1 MAKGNDGFTF
11 ANPGMMR
18 VAKEVA
24 VEGGVSDPRNS
35 GKGPEV
41 ACAVSVMFG
50 SRFFIHPL

>member
-1 MAKGNDGFTF
+1 MTKGKDGFTF
-11 ANPGMMR
+11 ANPGRMR

-50 SRFFIHPL
+50 SRFFIW